1 MQSSC
6 YNQRREPGGSA
17 AQCAIADAILWG
29 GVFIFI
35 NSGVNAVKAGVRG
48 IKNAKLAGSA
58 QTGSQPCSTVG
69 ECFIAGTFVETEHG
83 LKPIEEVE
91 VGEKVLAYDEETGEQ
106 AYKPVVR
113 LFRNKTEEWY
123 HIHVNGQE
131 IVCTGGH
138 PFYLASLDKFIP
150 ARELKVGITLLLSD
164 NTCVIIEEIQ
174 LEKLSKSE
182 TTYNF

>member
-58 QTGSQPCSTVG
+58 QTGSQPCKYYVPTLHYQLHNKYGSLQ
-69 ECFIAGTFVETEHG
+69 
-83 LKPIEEVE
+83 LKSCMW
-91 VGEKVLAYDEETGEQ
+91 
-106 AYKPVVR
+106 
-113 LFRNKTEEWY
+113 FR
-123 HIHVNGQE
+123 I
-131 IVCTGGH
+131 
-138 PFYLASLDKFIP
+138 
-150 ARELKVGITLLLSD
+150 
-164 NTCVIIEEIQ
+164 
-174 LEKLSKSE
+174 
-182 TTYNF
+182 

>member
-1 MQSSC
+1 MRNSGCNSLGRSIYIYQL
-6 YNQRREPGGSA
+6 RRE
-17 AQCAIADAILWG
+17 C
-29 GVFIFI
+29 
-35 NSGVNAVKAGVRG
+35 G

-123 HIHVNGQE
+123 HIHVNG
-131 IVCTGGH
+131 
-138 PFYLASLDKFIP
+138 
-150 ARELKVGITLLLSD
+150 
-164 NTCVIIEEIQ
+164 
-174 LEKLSKSE
+174 
-182 TTYNF
+182 

>member
-113 LFRNKTEEWY
+113 LFRTKTEEWY
-123 HIHVNGQE
+123 HIHVNG
-131 IVCTGGH
+131 
-138 PFYLASLDKFIP
+138 
-150 ARELKVGITLLLSD
+150 
-164 NTCVIIEEIQ
+164 
-174 LEKLSKSE
+174 
-182 TTYNF
+182 